1 MWRARPIVDEAPTY
15 AKILGVELPDA
26 DGKAIDEILI

>member
-1 MWRARPIVDEAPTY
+1 MWRRPIVDEAPTY

-26 DGKAIDEILI
+26 DGRAIDEILI